1 MPPEA
6 SGMNIEQ
13 ETLRDIA
20 VSVGAVGLFV
30 ALLAFVG
37 TTYGDNGL
45 TETGA
50 LAVVGVIVFFV
61 FLMTGIGVWMA
72 YQE

>member
-1 MPPEA
+1 
-6 SGMNIEQ
+6 MNIEQ

>member
-1 MPPEA
+1 
-6 SGMNIEQ
+6 MNIER

-30 ALLAFVG
+30 ALLYWVG
-37 TTYGDNGL
+37 TNYSNDGL
-45 TETGA
+45 SETGA
-50 LAVVGVIVFFV
+50 IAVVAVIVFFV
-61 FLMTGIGVWMA
+61 LLMTGIGVWMA

>member
-1 MPPEA
+1 
-6 SGMNIEQ
+6 MNIEQ

-37 TTYGDNGL
+37 TTFGENGL

-50 LAVVGVIVFFV
+50 LAVIGVIVFFV
-61 FLMTGIGVWMA
+61 LLMTGIGVWMA

>member
-1 MPPEA
+1 
-6 SGMNIEQ
+6 MNIEQ
-13 ETLRDIA
+13 ETLRDIV
-20 VSVGAVGLFV
+20 VSAGAVGLFV
-30 ALLAFVG
+30 ALLAWVG
-37 TTYGDNGL
+37 TTYGENGL

-61 FLMTGIGVWMA
+61 LLMTGIGVWMA

>member
-1 MPPEA
+1 
-6 SGMNIEQ
+6 MNIEQ

-50 LAVVGVIVFFV
+50 LGVVGVIVFFV

>member
-1 MPPEA
+1 
-6 SGMNIEQ
+6 MNVER

-20 VSVGAVGLFV
+20 VSVGAVGVFI
-30 ALLAFVG
+30 ALLAWVG
-37 TTYGDNGL
+37 TTYSNNGL

-50 LAVVGVIVFFV
+50 IAVVAVIVFFV
-61 FLMTGIGVWMA
+61 LLMTGIGVWMA

>member
-1 MPPEA
+1 
-6 SGMNIEQ
+6 MNIEQ

-30 ALLAFVG
+30 VQLAFVG